1 MRTFLGLVVAPSLA
15 LACQS
20 ILFGLVLPSCSVQ
33 TRAGLHQVAAA
44 FLAATVLL
52 AVQSS
57 REWRA
62 HRARASGDDQ
72 ARSGRVE
79 TRRFLSACATAVAS
93 LSALLVV
100 MMWFSAWVLPPCSA

>member
-1 MRTFLGLVVAPSLA
+1 MRTFLGLFVAPSLA

-20 ILFGLVLPSCSVQ
+20 VLFALVLPQCSAQ
-33 TRAGLHQVAAA
+33 TRAGIHQVAAA

-52 AVQSS
+52 AVLSS

-62 HRARASGDDQ
+62 HRARTG
-72 ARSGRVE
+72 GVE

-93 LSALLVV
+93 LSALLVI